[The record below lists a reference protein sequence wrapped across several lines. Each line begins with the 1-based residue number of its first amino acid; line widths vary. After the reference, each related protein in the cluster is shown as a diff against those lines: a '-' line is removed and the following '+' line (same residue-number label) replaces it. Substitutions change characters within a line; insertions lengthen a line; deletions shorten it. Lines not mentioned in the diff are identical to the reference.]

1 MKLHHGDWQALI
13 CPEQGAAFSSL
24 QWRGRDVLVPTPEGA
39 RHPGSYGAFWML
51 PWANRLDG
59 GRIAGHAMPVNR
71 AAEATAIH
79 GLARDLPWEVTSA
92 TPDHAVLQQRVTFAP
107 FDYTAR
113 LMLSLDAD
121 GLVMEM
127 TLRHEGTAPAPYG
140 MGWHPWFTRSAT
152 TSLHLN
158 ATQRAKHSARGLPEC
173 LTPCASIAADEP
185 GLIGLDNFFG
195 GWDGVARL
203 VTPAGIITL
212 TATGDFAAGVQVYAP
227 PTQPVI
233 CVEPVSHMPDA
244 PNRPA
249 LAAAAPMR
257 VLAQGQSLR
266 GTIRLTAA

>member
-24 QWRGRDVLVPTPEGA
+24 QWCGRDVLVPTPEGA
-39 RHPGSYGAFWML
+39 RHPGSHGAFWML

-59 GRIAGHAMPVNR
+59 GRIAGHAMPINR
-71 AAEATAIH
+71 TAEDTAIH
-79 GLARDLPWEVTSA
+79 GLARDLPWEVVNA
-92 TPDHAVLQQRVTFAP
+92 TPDHAVLRQRLNYIP
-107 FDYTAR
+107 FDYTAQ
-113 LMLSLDAD
+113 LVVTLDAG
-121 GLVMEM
+121 GLLMEM
-127 TLRHEGTAPAPYG
+127 TLGHEGAAPTPYG
-140 MGWHPWFTRSAT
+140 MGWHPWFTRNAAS
-152 TSLHLN
+152 SLRLK
-158 ATQRAKHSARGLPEC
+158 ATQRASHDARGLPQNF
-173 LTPCASIAADEP
+173 TPCTGIAADEA

-203 VTPAGIITL
+203 ITPAGIITL

-227 PTQPVI
+227 PAQPVI
-233 CVEPVSHMPDA
+233 CVEPVSHIPDA

-257 VLAQGQSLR
+257 LLAPGQSLH

>member
-1 MKLHHGDWQALI
+1 MKLHHGDWQAVI

-24 QWRGRDVLVPTPEGA
+24 QWRGRDILVPTPAGA

-51 PWANRLDG
+51 PWANRLDA
-59 GRIAGHAMPVNR
+59 GRIAGHAMPINR
-71 AAEATAIH
+71 AEEGTAIH
-79 GLARDLPWEVTSA
+79 GLARDRPWELVSA
-92 TPDHAVLQQRVTFAP
+92 ASDQVVLQQRLTFAP

-113 LMLSLDAD
+113 LTVLLDVH
-121 GLVMEM
+121 GVLMEM
-127 TLRHEGTAPAPYG
+127 ILRYEGAASAPYG
-140 MGWHPWFTRSAT
+140 MGWHPWFTRSSA

-158 ATQRAKHSARGLPEC
+158 ATQRANHTARGLPAS
-173 LTPCASIAADEP
+173 LTPCTGIAADEA
-185 GLIGLDNFFG
+185 GLIGLDNFFA

-203 VTPAGIITL
+203 ITPAGIITL

-227 PTQPVI
+227 PAQPVI

-257 VLAQGQSLR
+257 LLAMGQSLR
-266 GTIRLTAA
+266 GTIRLTVA

>member
-1 MKLHHGDWQALI
+1 
-13 CPEQGAAFSSL
+13 
-24 QWRGRDVLVPTPEGA
+24 
-39 RHPGSYGAFWML
+39 
-51 PWANRLDG
+51 
-59 GRIAGHAMPVNR
+59 MPINR
-71 AAEATAIH
+71 AAEGTAIH

-92 TPDHAVLQQRVTFAP
+92 VPDQVILRQRLTFAP

-113 LMLSLDAD
+113 LTVSLDAD
-121 GLVMEM
+121 GVLMEM
-127 TLRHEGTAPAPYG
+127 ELRHEGAAPVPYG
-140 MGWHPWFTRSAT
+140 MGWHPWFMRSAA

-158 ATQRAKHSARGLPEC
+158 ATQRANHSERGLPQNF
-173 LTPCASIAADEP
+173 ASCTGIAADEA
-185 GLIGLDNFFG
+185 GLIGLDNFFA

-227 PTQPVI
+227 PTQPLI

-257 VLAQGQSLR
+257 LLAPGQSLR
-266 GTIRLTAA
+266 GTIRLTGA